1 MPSCLRPRGA
11 VFTPSGPPRG
21 GRMPSARLAAAPLS
35 LLFWLSLLLGCSS
48 PAEVCDRLG
57 EAGTAV
63 EHKVTRCVVGRELR
77 LGLLDDL
84 AKYRTACKAAALLCG
99 ADALTPLSRA
109 IDCIERSEPCSPD
122 PAAQAA
128 SADTLERCRTE
139 LRSTPPDALH
149 ACLR

>member
-1 MPSCLRPRGA
+1 MPACLRPRGA
-11 VFTPSGPPRG
+11 VFIPSDPPRG
-21 GRMPSARLAAAPLS
+21 GRIPSAGLAAAPL
-35 LLFWLSLLLGCSS
+35 LLLALLLGCSS

-57 EAGTAV
+57 EVGATV
-63 EHKVTRCVVGRELR
+63 ERKVTRCVVGRELR

-84 AKYRTACKAAALLCG
+84 AKYRDACRAAALLCG

-109 IDCIERSEPCSPD
+109 IDCIERSEPCAPD

-128 SADTLERCRTE
+128 SADALERCRAE
-139 LRSTPPDALH
+139 LRSTPPDALQ